1 MHRHYVIEQV
11 WRAPIN
17 FYLQQMRRQVRL
29 DQGERGNGGR
39 VREKGLRILEELWLL
54 MKYETTGSFSE
65 EECHY
70 HIYII
75 KRLRWPL
82 Y

>member
-1 MHRHYVIEQV
+1 MACSNKPLFTTNEEASAVGSGRE
-11 WRAPIN
+11 
-17 FYLQQMRRQVRL
+17 
-29 DQGERGNGGR
+29 GNGGR
-39 VREKGLRILEELWLL
+39 VREKGLRILKELWLL
-54 MKYETTGSFSE
+54 MKYETTERFSE
-65 EECHY
+65 EECHN